1 MAAGC
6 SGKTELSLV
15 EVLVKLA
22 ELHNESESLS
32 QLIEGDVEL
41 VGDFED
47 EDNGIGFLNPV
58 GTHNAT
64 SVNAVFQTNI
74 LSDELDGEAVS
85 EIMPM
90 FSLYITV

>member
-1 MAAGC
+1 MAADC
-6 SGKTELSLV
+6 SGKTELSLA
-15 EVLVKLA
+15 EVLAKLA
-22 ELHNESESLS
+22 ELDDENESLS
-32 QLIEGDVEL
+32 QLTEGDVEL

-58 GTHNAT
+58 VTHNAT
-64 SVNAVFQTNI
+64 SVNIVFQTNI

-90 FSLYITV
+90 FSLCITV